1 MKKQTFI
8 SFAAFALLTV
18 GLWIFQEHA
27 EALSGEIVSFIFA
40 FSTSVVVGVLSY
52 FKGKQKGN
60 SARMVRQ
67 QGVQANTHSKR
78 SVPA

>member
-1 MKKQTFI
+1 MKKQTYI
-8 SFAAFALLTV
+8 SIAAIALLAV

-52 FKGKQKGN
+52 FKGKKREFGKN
-60 SARMVRQ
+60 GAPTRF
-67 QGVQANTHSKR
+67 ASKC
-78 SVPA
+78 P